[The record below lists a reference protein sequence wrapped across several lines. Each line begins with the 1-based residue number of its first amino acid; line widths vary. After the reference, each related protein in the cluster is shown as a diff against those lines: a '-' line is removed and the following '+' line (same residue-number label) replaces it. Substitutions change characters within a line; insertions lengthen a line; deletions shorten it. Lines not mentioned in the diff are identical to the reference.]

1 MVVGIKDV
9 ARAAGVAPST
19 VSRALGRGPVSPEV
33 RRKVEAAVAATGY
46 RPNLSA
52 RRLRSQ
58 RSMTVGLIVAD
69 IRNPFF
75 TQLSR
80 AVEDEAYRAGM
91 RVFLCNTDE
100 DPGREAMYLD
110 LMAEERVAGLI
121 LAPTRALD
129 PALLARVQVPVVL
142 VDRNLPGAGRDTVV
156 LDNRAATVA
165 LVDHLLAGGRQRIAG
180 LFGATSATG
189 SERRAAFEAR
199 MAEHGLPAICAT
211 APPSPE
217 AGAAALAGLF
227 AAHRPEALIL
237 SNGLFVAAA
246 VRFCRDRGLVVPR
259 DLALAGF
266 DDEIWTA
273 LVDPPV
279 TVIRQPVDAFGREA
293 MALLASRAAAPGRP
307 CRTVVLAGELVARG
321 STAARPSS
329 PDAPRPAVPRS
340 AVPRPAAG

>member
-19 VSRALGRGPVSPEV
+19 VSRALGKGPVSTEV
-33 RRKVEAAVAATGY
+33 RLKVEAAVAATGY

-58 RSMTVGLIVAD
+58 QSMTVGLIVAD

-100 DPGREAMYLD
+100 DPQREAMYLG

-121 LAPTRALD
+121 LAPTRSLTPAAL
-129 PALLARVQVPVVL
+129 AGFQVPVVL
-142 VDRNLPGAGRDTVV
+142 VDRSLPGGRRDAVV
-156 LDNRAATVA
+156 LDNRGAIAQ
-165 LVDHLLAGGRQRIAG
+165 LVDHLVATGRRRIAG

-189 SERRAAFEAR
+189 LERRDGFQAR
-199 MAEHGLPAICAT
+199 MRDHGLTPITAT
-211 APPSPE
+211 APPSLE
-217 AGAAALAGLF
+217 AGRAAMGDLVARE
-227 AAHRPEALIL
+227 RPEAVIL
-237 SNGLFVAAA
+237 SNGLFVGAAL
-246 VRFCRDRGLVVPR
+246 RLCRERGLSVPA

-266 DDEIWTA
+266 DDEPWTS
-273 LVDPPV
+273 LVEPGI

-293 MALLASRAAAPGRP
+293 MGMLQSRIARP
-307 CRTVVLAGELVARG
+307 DLPFRTVVLSGELVLRG
-321 STAARPSS
+321 STAA
-329 PDAPRPAVPRS
+329 A
-340 AVPRPAAG
+340 

>member
-19 VSRALGRGPVSPEV
+19 VSRALGKGPVSTEV
-33 RRKVEAAVAATGY
+33 RLKVEAAVAATGY

-58 RSMTVGLIVAD
+58 QSMTVGLIVAD

-100 DPGREAMYLD
+100 DPQREAMYLG

-121 LAPTRALD
+121 LAPTRSLTPAAL
-129 PALLARVQVPVVL
+129 AGFQVPVVL
-142 VDRNLPGAGRDTVV
+142 VDRSLPGGRRDAVV
-156 LDNRAATVA
+156 LDNRGAIAQ
-165 LVDHLLAGGRQRIAG
+165 LVDHLVATGRRRIAG

-189 SERRAAFEAR
+189 LERRDGFQAR
-199 MAEHGLPAICAT
+199 MRDHGLTPITAT
-211 APPSPE
+211 APPSLE
-217 AGAAALAGLF
+217 AGRAAMGDLVARE
-227 AAHRPEALIL
+227 RPEAVIL
-237 SNGLFVAAA
+237 SNGLFVGAAL
-246 VRFCRDRGLVVPR
+246 RLCRERGLSVPA

-266 DDEIWTA
+266 DDEPWTS
-273 LVDPPV
+273 LVEPGI
-279 TVIRQPVDAFGREA
+279 TVIRQPIDAFGREA
-293 MALLASRAAAPGRP
+293 MGMLQSRIARP
-307 CRTVVLAGELVARG
+307 DLPFRTVVLSGELVLRG
-321 STAARPSS
+321 STAA
-329 PDAPRPAVPRS
+329 A
-340 AVPRPAAG
+340 